1 MLLRRA
7 AGCVP
12 DLQCQSD
19 DPCVSSKPTTEVQ
32 IPLK

>member
-7 AGCVP
+7 AVCVP
-12 DLQCQSD
+12 DLQSQSD
-19 DPCVSSKPTTEVQ
+19 GPCVSSKPTTEVQ